1 MKRIFD
7 PLTYRHPRSL
17 MEAFP
22 GADDYASAIEGPHQY
37 DRLPSADR
45 IILKVC
51 AVGFVA
57 VAVMALI
64 GWLPGGAA

>member
-1 MKRIFD
+1 METTR
-7 PLTYRHPRSL
+7 TYPRTL
-17 MEAFP
+17 NEAFP
-22 GADDYASAIEGPHQY
+22 KTADYANAIEGPHQY

-64 GWLPGGAA
+64 GWI